1 MQRIVG
7 SEAQPQMPKSALLH
21 GVPLPV
27 PVSMSMAPVAASR
40 AGLQSAGAAPAAFP
54 VSPPADEAGLSAGD
68 PRFRQLV
75 GDAAW
80 SELPAAVRRRFS
92 KRLGADETAIY
103 RGQVLSTRLSRAGR
117 LLAWMARL
125 IGAPLPLVDGATGPA
140 AVVVSENPLLG
151 GQTWLRIYNRAGR
164 FPQAIHSA
172 KRFQGPTGLEEYVGC
187 GIGMTLRVTVEDR
200 ALVFRSADYFLEA
213 GRWRFTLPKFLQ
225 PGQMCIVHRDRGD
238 GSFDFGLQLCHP
250 LLGRLVA
257 QDAVFRDV

>member
-7 SEAQPQMPKSALLH
+7 SEAQPQMPKSPLLH
-21 GVPLPV
+21 GVPV
-27 PVSMSMAPVAASR
+27 PLAPPVAPIVASR
-40 AGLQSAGAAPAAFP
+40 AAGPPAGFASV
-54 VSPPADEAGLSAGD
+54 VSPTPPVVGEAVGPAGD

-117 LLAWMARL
+117 VLAWMARL

-151 GQTWLRIYNRAGR
+151 GQTWLRIYNRPGR

-225 PGQMCIVHRDRGD
+225 PGRMCIVHRDRGD

-250 LLGRLVA
+250 LLGRLVV

>member
-27 PVSMSMAPVAASR
+27 PMAMMPVVASR
-40 AGLQSAGAAPAAFP
+40 AGLPPDGAAPAVLPTPP
-54 VSPPADEAGLSAGD
+54 VDDEAAAPVGD

-103 RGQVLSTRLSRAGR
+103 RGQVLSTRLSRTGR
-117 LLAWMARL
+117 VLAWMARL

-151 GQTWLRIYNRAGR
+151 GQTWLRIYNRPGR

-172 KRFQGPTGLEEYVGC
+172 KRFQGPTGLEEYVGS

-213 GRWRFTLPKFLQ
+213 GRWRFTMPKFLQ
-225 PGQMCIVHRDRGD
+225 PGRMCIVHRDRGD

>member
-1 MQRIVG
+1 MQGLVG
-7 SEAQPQMPKSALLH
+7 SEAKRQMPKSSPPH
-21 GVPLPV
+21 GVPKSV
-27 PVSMSMAPVAASR
+27 APEDVMR
-40 AGLQSAGAAPAAFP
+40 VAGAFAVAGSAVSVVTPVEGEDSAPDRD
-54 VSPPADEAGLSAGD
+54 S
-68 PRFRQLV
+68 RFRQLV

-80 SELPAAVRRRFS
+80 NELPAAVQRRFS
-92 KRLGADETAIY
+92 KRLKADETAIY
-103 RGQVLSTRLSRAGR
+103 RGRVVSTQISRPGR
-117 LLAWMARL
+117 FLAWMARL

-151 GQTWLRIYNRAGR
+151 GQTWLRIYNRPGR

-187 GIGMTLRVTVEDR
+187 GIGMTLCVTVEDQ

-213 GRWRFTLPKFLQ
+213 GRWRITLPKFLQ
-225 PGQMCIVHRDRGD
+225 PGRMIIVHCDRGD
-238 GSFDFGLQLCHP
+238 GSFDFKLELCHP